1 MIERKQEKALYDLF
15 FDIYGGFFFKREGQV
30 LKFFSRR
37 FNEHM
42 FDYDDGDLIFKDELL
57 FNSIEELTNTT
68 IDELTK
74 IISKYFNEKFH
85 INIKKIMK

>member
-1 MIERKQEKALYDLF
+1 MIDRKQEKTLYDLF
-15 FDIYGGFFFKREGQV
+15 FNIYGGFFFKREGQI

-42 FDYDDGDLIFKDELL
+42 FDYNGNYLIFKDELL
-57 FNSIEELTNTT
+57 FNSIEGLTNTT
-68 IDELTK
+68 FDELTK